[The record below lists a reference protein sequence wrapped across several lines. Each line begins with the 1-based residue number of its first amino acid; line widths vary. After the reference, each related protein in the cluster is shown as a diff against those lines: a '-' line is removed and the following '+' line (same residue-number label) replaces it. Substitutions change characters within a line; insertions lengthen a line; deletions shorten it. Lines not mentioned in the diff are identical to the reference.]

1 MMTTNM
7 ERALRRLLS
16 EGGRLSLPGRD
27 GPIRIEVERAGPGFE
42 QDVAFALVAQGDWI
56 VTQYGNWK
64 SRELYPEI
72 AERLDQLTPDTYA
85 ATEVPA

>member
-7 ERALRRLLS
+7 ERALRRLLR

-27 GPIRIEVERAGPGFE
+27 GPIRIEVERAKASAE
-42 QDVAFALVAQGDWI
+42 LDISFALVAQGGW
-56 VTQYGNWK
+56 VVAQFGNWK
-64 SRELYPEI
+64 SRDLYPEI
-72 AERLDQLTPDTYA
+72 AERLDQLTPDSYA

>member
-7 ERALRRLLS
+7 ERALRRLLR

-27 GPIRIEVERAGPGFE
+27 GPIRIEVERAKAESGL
-42 QDVAFALVAQGDWI
+42 DIAWAS
-56 VTQYGNWK
+56 VTQGRRELSRYRNWEA
-64 SRELYPEI
+64 RELYPEI
-72 AERLDQLTPDTYA
+72 AAGLDQLTPDSYA